1 MDDTNNINESEALL
15 PPHHSS
21 SKHHRLATTKRRTRT
36 FLASK
41 TGHYLILALV
51 SLDIGSIFADFILQ
65 LFVCEHRIPF
75 SSGETAQETLG
86 IISLVFSSL
95 FMLELSVSIW
105 AFGRAFFNSRFHV
118 FDAVVVVLGFVV
130 DVVLK
135 GVLEEIGSLV
145 VVLRL
150 WRVFKIIEELSAGA
164 EEQMEGLSERCEGLE
179 RENEELRK
187 EVEGLK
193 ARQDGM
199 V

>member
-1 MDDTNNINESEALL
+1 MDGTTNESEALL
-15 PPHHSS
+15 QPSS
-21 SKHHRLATTKRRTRT
+21 APRHTSAATAKRRTRS

-51 SLDIGSIFADFILQ
+51 SLDISSIFADFILQ
-65 LFVCEHRIPF
+65 LFVCENRIPAKDG
-75 SSGETAQETLG
+75 SSAQEALG
-86 IISLVFSSL
+86 IVSLVFSCL

-118 FDAVVVVLGFVV
+118 FDAVVIVLGFVV

-135 GVLEEIGSLV
+135 GVVEEIGSLV

-164 EEQMEGLSERCEGLE
+164 EEQMEGLQERVEELE
-179 RENEELRK
+179 REVEEVRK
-187 EVEGLK
+187 ERDGLRMRLG
-193 ARQDGM
+193 AGA
-199 V
+199 